1 MYTTKYMAKTSATQ
15 DFVPIEKVR
24 DGVVILK
31 TGEIRAVLIT
41 NSLNLGLKSED
52 EQQAVIS
59 QFQNFLNSLDF
70 PVQFFVESRKLN
82 IKPYMTLLQER
93 SVLVKEDL
101 LKIQIH
107 EYMGFI
113 KKFTDESN
121 IMTKH
126 FFITVP
132 YFNQATETINA
143 SSILNLGGSSG
154 PKNSEDTFEMSRIQL
169 DQRIA
174 TVIQGLS
181 RFGLRAQRLGTEE
194 VIELYYKLF
203 NPSEG
208 DRAAPKVEQ

>member
-1 MYTTKYMAKTSATQ
+1 MYTVYHMAKGQATQ
-15 DFVPIEKVR
+15 DFVPIERVR

-52 EQQAVIS
+52 EQQAVLS
-59 QFQNFLNSLDF
+59 QFQSFLNSLDF

-82 IKPYMTLLQER
+82 IKPYMKLLQER

-132 YFNQATETINA
+132 YFNQATQTVNA
-143 SSILNLGGSSG
+143 SSLLNLGRGGTKTVDES
-154 PKNSEDTFEMSRIQL
+154 FEMSRIQL
-169 DQRIA
+169 DQRVA

-181 RFGLRAQRLGTEE
+181 RFGLRAQRLGSEE
-194 VIELYYKLF
+194 VVELFYKLF
-203 NPSEG
+203 NPGEE
-208 DRAAPKVEQ
+208 DRDAPKLQ

>member
-1 MYTTKYMAKTSATQ
+1 MAKGQATQ
-15 DFVPIEKVR
+15 DFVPIERVR
-24 DGVVILK
+24 DGVVVLK

-52 EQQAVIS
+52 EQQAVLS
-59 QFQNFLNSLDF
+59 QFQGFLNSLDF

-82 IKPYMTLLQER
+82 IKPYMELLRER
-93 SVLVKEDL
+93 SILVKEDL

-113 KKFTDESN
+113 TKFTQESN

-126 FFITVP
+126 FFITIP
-132 YFNQATETINA
+132 YFNVGTESLTPTSLINFA
-143 SSILNLGGSSG
+143 GSGGAKV
-154 PKNSEDTFEMSRIQL
+154 PQEHFEASRIQL
-169 DQRIA
+169 DQRVS

-194 VIELYYKLF
+194 VVELFYKLF

-208 DRAAPKVEQ
+208 DRSAPKVGQ

>member
-1 MYTTKYMAKTSATQ
+1 MAKGQATQ
-15 DFVPIEKVR
+15 NFVPIERVR

-52 EQQAVIS
+52 EQQAVLS

-70 PVQFFVESRKLN
+70 PVQFFIESRKLN

-132 YFNQATETINA
+132 YFNQTAQTVNA
-143 SSILNLGGSSG
+143 GTLLNLGASG
-154 PKNSEDTFEMSRIQL
+154 PKNPEDGFEMARIQL

-174 TVIQGLS
+174 TVIQGVS

-194 VIELYYKLF
+194 VVELFYKLF

-208 DRAAPKVEQ
+208 DREAPKVDTK

>member
-1 MYTTKYMAKTSATQ
+1 MAKGSATQ
-15 DFVPIEKVR
+15 DFVPIERVR
-24 DGVVILK
+24 EGVVILK

-52 EQQAVIS
+52 EQQAVLS
-59 QFQNFLNSLDF
+59 QFQSFLNSLDF

-132 YFNQATETINA
+132 YFNQATQTVSA
-143 SSILNLGGSSG
+143 SSIMSLGAA
-154 PKNSEDTFEMSRIQL
+154 PKTNDESFDTSRIQL
-169 DQRIA
+169 DQRVA
-174 TVIQGLS
+174 SVVQGLS

-194 VIELYYKLF
+194 VVELFYKLF
-203 NPSEG
+203 NPGEA
-208 DRAAPKVEQ
+208 DREAPKVAQ

>member
-1 MYTTKYMAKTSATQ
+1 MAKGSATQ
-15 DFVPIEKVR
+15 DFVPIERVR

-31 TGEIRAVLIT
+31 TGELRAVLIT

-52 EQQAVIS
+52 EQQAVLS

-132 YFNQATETINA
+132 YFNQDTQTVNA
-143 SSILNLGGSSG
+143 SSLLNLGGGSG
-154 PKNSEDTFEMSRIQL
+154 PKNPGDTFEMSRIQL

-194 VIELYYKLF
+194 VVELFYKLF

-208 DRAAPKVEQ
+208 DRAAPKLEQK

>member
-1 MYTTKYMAKTSATQ
+1 MAKGSATQ
-15 DFVPIEKVR
+15 EFVPIERVR

-31 TGEIRAVLIT
+31 TGEIRAILIT

-52 EQQAVIS
+52 EQQAVLS

-70 PVQFFVESRKLN
+70 PIQFFIESRKLN

-93 SVLVKEDL
+93 STQVKEDL

-132 YFNQATETINA
+132 YFNEATQ
-143 SSILNLGGSSG
+143 SISTTALFSAPGTKKG
-154 PKNSEDTFEMSRIQL
+154 PEDSFEMSRIQL
-169 DQRIA
+169 DQRVA
-174 TVIQGLS
+174 TVVQGLS
-181 RFGLRAQRLGTEE
+181 RFGIRAQRLGTEE

-208 DRAAPKVEQ
+208 EREAPKVG